1 MTIATIIGTR
11 DGTNWESL
19 AAGPA
24 NEVLPIYRSGAFEGF
39 QRVQYLS
46 TVGESRR
53 KKGAPEAP
61 PKAKAKGRPSKK

>member
-24 NEVLPIYRSGAFEGF
+24 NEVLPAYRSGAFEGF

-46 TVGESRR
+46 TVGENRR
-53 KKGAPEAP
+53 KKGAPGVSLEAT
-61 PKAKAKGRPSKK
+61 AKGRPSKK

>member
-24 NEVLPIYRSGAFEGF
+24 NEVLPAYRSGAFEGF

-46 TVGESRR
+46 TVGENRR
-53 KKGAPEAP
+53 KKGAPVSLEAT
-61 PKAKAKGRPSKK
+61 AKGRPSKK